1 MSLKK
6 RDEHNRWR
14 NKTIAFRMSPEE
26 NEQLNQAVKLSGLTK
41 QDYIIHRVLQRDILV
56 KGSPRVYKAL
66 KEQMEQVLLE
76 LKRIDNGTQ
85 IDLELLDLIHLIH
98 TTLYGMKGDEL

>member
-1 MSLKK
+1 M
-6 RDEHNRWR
+6 
-14 NKTIAFRMSPEE
+14 
-26 NEQLNQAVKLSGLTK
+26 
-41 QDYIIHRVLQRDILV
+41 LQRDILV

-85 IDLELLDLIHLIH
+85 IDPELLDLIRLIH
-98 TTLYGMKGDEL
+98 TTLYGLKGDEL